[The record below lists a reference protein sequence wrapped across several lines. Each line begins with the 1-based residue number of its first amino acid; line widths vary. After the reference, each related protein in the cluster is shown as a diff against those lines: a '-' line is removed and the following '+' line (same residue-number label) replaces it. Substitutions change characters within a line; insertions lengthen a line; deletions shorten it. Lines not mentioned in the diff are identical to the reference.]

1 MLKMIKGIY
10 CITTNDVITGDGIS
24 ESFETG
30 NGVRQG
36 CPLSPTLFN
45 IALDDVDDE
54 WERKKI
60 GGTVIGRT
68 KIYALKYADIL
79 QRLRKVQGSWE
90 KCLSHWRNMWKN
102 PRWK

>member
-10 CITTNDVITGDGIS
+10 SITTNDVITGDGIS

-30 NGVRQG
+30 IGVRQG

-54 WERKKI
+54 
-60 GGTVIGRT
+60 
-68 KIYALKYADIL
+68 
-79 QRLRKVQGSWE
+79 
-90 KCLSHWRNMWKN
+90 
-102 PRWK
+102 